1 MHAIL
6 GAFMVWLLAAIACIF
21 LAIKFRGFRYAFL
34 AIAGVLV
41 LSVTLYVAHTKQEEE
56 SSKRLVQADQ
66 LAFTGLTLGPESYG
80 SSYKL
85 SGRVK
90 NNSPYYVF
98 QVKAKLRILDCD
110 AQSHCD
116 VVGEEDEWNI
126 CPLIPPGQV
135 RDVDTSIYFGS
146 GTRVR
151 GQFQWNYVIT
161 EIRARSEP

>member
-1 MHAIL
+1 
-6 GAFMVWLLAAIACIF
+6 MVWLLVAIICIF
-21 LAIKFRGFRYAFL
+21 LAIKFRGFRYSIL
-34 AIAGVLV
+34 AIAGILAVA
-41 LSVTLYVAHTKQEEE
+41 VTLYIAHNKQEEE
-56 SSKRLVQADQ
+56 SSKSLVRPDQ
-66 LAFTGLTLGPESYG
+66 LVFSDLAMGPESFG

-98 QVKAKLRILDCD
+98 LVKAKFHILDCD

-116 VVGEEDEWNI
+116 VVGEQEEWNI

-146 GTRVR
+146 GTKIR
-151 GQFQWNYVIT
+151 GQFQWNYGIT